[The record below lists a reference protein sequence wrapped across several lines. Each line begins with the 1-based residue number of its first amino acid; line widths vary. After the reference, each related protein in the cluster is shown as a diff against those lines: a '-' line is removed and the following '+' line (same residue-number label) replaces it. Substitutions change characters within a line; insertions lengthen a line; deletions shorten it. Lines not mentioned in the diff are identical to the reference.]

1 MKHLPHSLLVS
12 EKSFSVMI
20 YYASVHPAD
29 ILERIN
35 KERKNRSMSLNIP
48 QIVAEWNTVLQ
59 CWK

>member
-1 MKHLPHSLLVS
+1 
-12 EKSFSVMI
+12 MI

-29 ILERIN
+29 IPEKIN